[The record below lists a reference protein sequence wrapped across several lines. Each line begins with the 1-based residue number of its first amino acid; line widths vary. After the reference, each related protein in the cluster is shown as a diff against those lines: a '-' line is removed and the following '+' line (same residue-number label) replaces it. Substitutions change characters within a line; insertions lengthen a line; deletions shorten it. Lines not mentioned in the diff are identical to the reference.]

1 MTLLIAALVFF
12 TGCAEPGLKDD
23 PQDSGPAGDD
33 TASDTAADTAVD
45 TAPVNL
51 IGTPPE
57 AAIDAPEFAAQNRD
71 GAARGRADLLG
82 QPTVMWFFPSADTP
96 GCTVEGCGY
105 RDLKAQF
112 DALGVQIVG
121 VGFNPPEAM
130 QAWAEDEGFT
140 YELWTDTD
148 RTLALTYGAAKRPD
162 QSSPSRITML
172 LDAEGR
178 LLLEYVGA
186 IDTGTHPND
195 VLTDCEALFG
205 P

>member
-1 MTLLIAALVFF
+1 MTLLAAALSSFI
-12 TGCAEPGLKDD
+12 GCAEPGAKD
-23 PQDSGPAGDD
+23 PQDSGPATDD
-33 TASDTAADTAVD
+33 TASDTAADTATD
-45 TAPVNL
+45 TASLSL
-51 IGTPPE
+51 IGTSPA
-57 AAIDAPEFAAQNRD
+57 AAIDAPEFTAQNRD
-71 GAARGRADLLG
+71 GAARSRADLLG

-148 RTLALTYGAAKRPD
+148 RTLAMTYGAAKREEQP
-162 QSSPSRITML
+162 SPSRITML
-172 LDAEGR
+172 LDADGR

-205 P
+205 R

>member
-1 MTLLIAALVFF
+1 MTLPVAAILLF
-12 TGCAEPGLKDD
+12 TGCAEPAPK
-23 PQDSGPAGDD
+23 DSGPATDD
-33 TASDTAADTAVD
+33 TASDTAADTATDTATD
-45 TAPVNL
+45 TAPLSL
-51 IGTPPE
+51 IGTTPDE
-57 AAIDAPEFAAQNRD
+57 ALDAPEFSAQNRD

-82 QPTVMWFFPSADTP
+82 LPTVMWFFPSADTP

-148 RTLALTYGAAKRPD
+148 RTLALTYGAAKRED